1 MTTPNGKVLLVDYGG
16 VLTGSI
22 GDSFESFETDHD
34 LEPGTVYRILSQAYV
49 GDHGGLIGQF
59 ERGEVTKATFE
70 NALAD
75 LLAKEG
81 RDVDPDGLI
90 ARLFQFAGD
99 EGGMW
104 EVVATAHAAGI
115 RTGLLSNSWG
125 TDWYPY
131 DKLNEIFD
139 DLVISG
145 DVGLRKPDPAIY
157 QLAMDRFGATPDQCA
172 FVDDLNHNVHVAD
185 ELGML
190 GVLHES
196 VEGTVERLEP
206 FLGISLS

>member
-59 ERGEVTKATFE
+59 ERGEVTKAAFE
-70 NALAD
+70 EALAT
-75 LLAKEG
+75 LLRKEG

-90 ARLFQFAGD
+90 ARLFRFAGD
-99 EGGMW
+99 DGGMW
-104 EVVATAHAAGI
+104 EVVARAQAAGI

-157 QLAMDRFGATPDQCA
+157 QLAMDRFGATPEQCA
-172 FVDDLNHNVHVAD
+172 FVDDLHHNVHVAD
-185 ELGML
+185 ELGMH

-196 VEGTVERLEP
+196 VETTVERLEP
-206 FLGISLS
+206 FLGVSLT